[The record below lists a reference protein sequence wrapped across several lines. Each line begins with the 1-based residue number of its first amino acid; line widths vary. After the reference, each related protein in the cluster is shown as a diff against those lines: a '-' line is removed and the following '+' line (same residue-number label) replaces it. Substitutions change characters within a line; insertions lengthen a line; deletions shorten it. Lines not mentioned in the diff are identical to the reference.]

1 MSPLDVVAKPKFG
14 EYGLYFNGKN
24 YAIVGDNTL
33 FIKVTEPGTQL
44 AGRITKVSPYP
55 GAKPAFR
62 ITRAKLDD
70 RSWLLELIEVTS
82 DALAPPKAKKK
93 TP

>member
-1 MSPLDVVAKPKFG
+1 MFG
-14 EYGLYFNGKN
+14 EYGLYFKGKN
-24 YAIVGDNTL
+24 FAIVCDNTL

-44 AGRITKVSPYP
+44 AGRIAKVSPYP